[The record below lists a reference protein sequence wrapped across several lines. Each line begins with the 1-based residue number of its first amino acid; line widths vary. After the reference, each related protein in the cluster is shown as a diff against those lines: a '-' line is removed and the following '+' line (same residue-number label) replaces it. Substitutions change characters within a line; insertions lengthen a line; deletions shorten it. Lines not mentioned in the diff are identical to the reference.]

1 MWIAMA
7 LCAAGAERITSNELK
22 KLKLRVLDSRFGQVR
37 FEADLAG
44 LYRALM
50 ALRTADRLLLEAAR
64 FEARDFEGLFEG
76 TRGIPWEELIPRGK
90 GLVVSKVR
98 SNRSRLEAVTSIQ
111 GVVHKAAAD
120 RLCGAY
126 GVRRLPEGDA
136 AELRVYLEKDQAS
149 LLLDLCGEP
158 LFKRGYRSEGGI
170 APLRETTAAAIV
182 LLSGWKRKF
191 PLYDPF
197 CGSGTVPLEGAL
209 YAWDMAPGIGRTFVL
224 SDLSLGDR
232 ALERTIRKE
241 LLAKVNFENAIRIYG
256 SDADPRAVSQAKSNL
271 VRAWELA
278 RGENPGGGIRT
289 GMTAPSGKTGGVSP
303 GGTSPWPDFRVIP
316 MAKARAPAPEGFII
330 TNPPY
335 GKRLGDPQEAEATYR
350 EMEVLARHFPGW
362 KLGLITDHPGF
373 ESHFGRKADSLK
385 KITNGAV
392 PSYFYE
398 YRRL

>member
-1 MWIAMA
+1 MA
-7 LCAAGAERITSNELK
+7 LCAAGAERVTSNELK
-22 KLKLRVLDSRFGQVR
+22 KLKLRVLDSGFGQVR

-64 FEARDFEGLFEG
+64 FEARDFEALFEG

-209 YAWDMAPGIGRTFVL
+209 YAWDMAPGLGRTFAL

-232 ALERTIRKE
+232 TLERTVREE
-241 LLAKVNFENAIRIYG
+241 LRAKVNFENTIRIYG

-278 RGENPGGGIRT
+278 RGEKPGRGIRT
-289 GMTAPSGKTGGVSP
+289 GVTDPSGKTGEGPP
-303 GGTSPWPDFRVIP
+303 GGASPWPDFRVVP
-316 MAKARAPAPEGFII
+316 MAQARAPAPEGFII

-350 EMEVLARHFPGW
+350 EMEVLAGHFPGW

-385 KITNGAV
+385 KITNGAIH
-392 PSYFYE
+392 SYFYE
-398 YRRL
+398 YHQL

>member
-1 MWIAMA
+1 MWIVMA

-22 KLKLRVLDSRFGQVR
+22 KLKLRVLDSGFGRVR

-126 GVRRLPEGDA
+126 GLRRLPEGDA

-170 APLRETTAAAIV
+170 APLRETTAAALV

-197 CGSGTVPLEGAL
+197 CGSGTLPLEGAL
-209 YAWDMAPGIGRTFVL
+209 YAWDMAPGIGRTFAL
-224 SDLSLGDR
+224 SGLSLGDR
-232 ALERTIRKE
+232 ALERTIREE
-241 LLAKVNFENAIRIYG
+241 LLTKVNFENTIRIYG

-278 RGENPGGGIRT
+278 RGEKPGGGIRT
-289 GMTAPSGKTGGVSP
+289 GVPDPSGKTGGGSP
-303 GGTSPWPDFRVIP
+303 LPDFRVIP
-316 MAKARAPAPEGFII
+316 MAKARPPAPEGFII

-350 EMEVLARHFPGW
+350 EMAILAGRFPGW

-398 YRRL
+398 YHRL